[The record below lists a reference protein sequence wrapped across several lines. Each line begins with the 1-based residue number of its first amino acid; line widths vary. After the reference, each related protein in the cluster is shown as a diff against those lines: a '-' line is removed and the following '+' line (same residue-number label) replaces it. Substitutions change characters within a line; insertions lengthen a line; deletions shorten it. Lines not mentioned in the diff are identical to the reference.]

1 MCDENHISRTH
12 QGTEVRRAI
21 LALTICAMPALA
33 AGEFAFQERRVDAG
47 FQVEQRALFASLGDD
62 DRHIVLAGR
71 DADHDQHLAVYSLDE
86 TLVPVFDI
94 KPGPQ
99 LIAYDV
105 GRIGDRESLFFI
117 EPGRI
122 MRLDLEAGAIE
133 EFISIRSIYGQYRSG
148 RIAPINFVRDINE
161 DERDDIVVPDT
172 AGYRVR
178 LQRADGTLGDEVVL
192 EESSTMTVSDGTVSF
207 ESRPLVSGNMTD
219 DDLPDLAVWRGDTL
233 RIYEQLNDDTF
244 NGTPQTVPLDLGLQ
258 TEAELRSRQAGFG
271 AVNQEGLV
279 ETRILR
285 IDDLNGDGMPDIL
298 TESLLNKGVFDKE
311 NDFRLHLGRIDGERI
326 SYFNDEDALLAS
338 TGLQYGLIAT
348 DIDGDGRKDLLVRK
362 VRMSFGRVIRALLSG
377 SVPLQLHFYRMTD
390 DDTFAEEANYVTRT
404 NVEFS
409 VSSGQVDIPAIQVAD
424 FDDDGLQ
431 DLMMQTEPNE
441 LSFQLGVRND
451 ELFAEDAIR
460 LNVALPRNGELVSTE
475 DINGDGRSD
484 LVIRYNES
492 DGNERSRTVR
502 LLLSR

>member
-1 MCDENHISRTH
+1 M
-12 QGTEVRRAI
+12 
-21 LALTICAMPALA
+21 
-33 AGEFAFQERRVDAG
+33 
-47 FQVEQRALFASLGDD
+47 
-62 DRHIVLAGR
+62 
-71 DADHDQHLAVYSLDE
+71 
-86 TLVPVFDI
+86 
-94 KPGPQ
+94 
-99 LIAYDV
+99 
-105 GRIGDRESLFFI
+105 
-117 EPGRI
+117 
-122 MRLDLEAGAIE
+122 
-133 EFISIRSIYGQYRSG
+133 
-148 RIAPINFVRDINE
+148 
-161 DERDDIVVPDT
+161 
-172 AGYRVR
+172 
-178 LQRADGTLGDEVVL
+178 
-192 EESSTMTVSDGTVSF
+192 
-207 ESRPLVSGNMTD
+207 
-219 DDLPDLAVWRGDTL
+219 
-233 RIYEQLNDDTF
+233 
-244 NGTPQTVPLDLGLQ
+244 
-258 TEAELRSRQAGFG
+258 
-271 AVNQEGLV
+271 
-279 ETRILR
+279 
-285 IDDLNGDGMPDIL
+285 
-298 TESLLNKGVFDKE
+298 
-311 NDFRLHLGRIDGERI
+311 HLGRLDGKQI
-326 SYFNDEDALLAS
+326 SYYEGEDALLAS

-424 FDDDGLQ
+424 FDNDGLQ

-502 LLLSR
+502 LMLSE